1 MITILTVD
9 PGASGG
15 LILRNSDGGVTAC
28 KMPPT
33 EGDVVAFIQGASTAP
48 GARVAYVEHVG
59 GFTGDGQPGSAMF
72 KFGRG
77 VGVLIGALM
86 AFGWRVIEVTPQK
99 WQRHIGLGT
108 RGALSKTEWKN
119 KLKSEAQ
126 RRYPD
131 QTVTLATADGLLIM
145 EYAISEEARNDR

>member
-1 MITILTVD
+1 
-9 PGASGG
+9 
-15 LILRNSDGGVTAC
+15 
-28 KMPPT
+28 
-33 EGDVVAFIQGASTAP
+33 
-48 GARVAYVEHVG
+48 
-59 GFTGDGQPGSAMF
+59 MF

-99 WQRHIGLGT
+99 WQKHIGLGT
-108 RGALSKTEWKN
+108 RGSMSKTEWKN

-131 QTVTLATADGLLIM
+131 LTVTLSTADALLIM
-145 EYAISEEARNDR
+145 EYAISQEVK

>member
-1 MITILTVD
+1 MTILTID
-9 PGASGG
+9 PGQSGG
-15 LILRNSDGGVTAC
+15 IILRNDEGGVTSC

-48 GARVAYVEHVG
+48 GVRVAYVEHVG

-86 AFGWRVIEVTPQK
+86 AFGWRLIEVTPQR
-99 WQRHIGLGT
+99 WQKHIGLGT
-108 RGALSKTEWKN
+108 RGALSKTEWKQ
-119 KLKSEAQ
+119 KLRAEAQ

-145 EYAISEEARNDR
+145 EYAIDQEVGK

>member
-1 MITILTVD
+1 MTTILTVD

-48 GARVAYVEHVG
+48 GVRVAYVEHVG
-59 GFTGDGQPGSAMF
+59 GFCKPAKGKKGEQEGQPGSAMF

-77 VGVLIGALM
+77 VGVLIGARM
-86 AFGWRVIEVTPQK
+86 AFGWRLIEVTPQR
-99 WQRHIGLGT
+99 WQKHIGL
-108 RGALSKTEWKN
+108 
-119 KLKSEAQ
+119 
-126 RRYPD
+126 
-131 QTVTLATADGLLIM
+131 
-145 EYAISEEARNDR
+145 

>member
-1 MITILTVD
+1 MTTILTVD

-15 LILRNSDGGVTAC
+15 LILRNSEGCVTTC

-77 VGVLIGALM
+77 VGVLIGSLM

-99 WQRHIGLGT
+99 WQKHIGIGT
-108 RGALSKTEWKN
+108 RGAMSKTEWKN

-145 EYAISEEARNDR
+145 EYAINQEVGNDR

>member
-1 MITILTVD
+1 MTTILTVD

-15 LILRNSDGGVTAC
+15 LILRNSDGCVTAC

-33 EGDVVAFIQGASTAP
+33 EGDVVAFIMGASTAP

-99 WQRHIGLGT
+99 WQKHIGVGT
-108 RGALSKTEWKN
+108 RGGMSKTEWKN

-126 RRYPD
+126 RRHPD

-145 EYAISEEARNDR
+145 EYAINQEVGNDR